1 MASQSFD
8 HTQTAL
14 DIMAQLQ
21 DPQWALEAA
30 RLEEEANCDIGAGHD
45 WGPLLGQFMANPQGF
60 HQYQQL
66 RSLVLKTLQQLLAEG
81 NLGVGLDNALAIG
94 KERLLRRL
102 QQPTPEIQAQLK
114 TVLAE
119 ALSHPSSS
127 ISDSAQA
134 LLKKTIYA
142 ALTDEDWQAI
152 ANAAA
157 SAIQLHILTLP
168 RSA

>member
-8 HTQTAL
+8 HTQAAL

-60 HQYQQL
+60 HQYQKL

-81 NLGVGLDNALAIG
+81 DHALDIG
-94 KERLLRRL
+94 KERLLLRL
-102 QQPTPEIQAQLK
+102 QQPSPEIQAQLK

-134 LLKKTIYA
+134 LLKQTIYT

-152 ANAAA
+152 ADAAA
-157 SAIQLHILTLP
+157 NAIQLHILTLP